1 MRTLA
6 YLVTL
11 TKQKGT
17 NGQCET
23 QTAYCFH
30 HANDNVTDNN
40 GPIVQSPKSAVL
52 ILLLLLNYNL
62 I

>member
-1 MRTLA
+1 MRILA

-23 QTAYCFH
+23 QTFH
-30 HANDNVTDNN
+30 HANENVTDNN

-52 ILLLLLNYNL
+52 ILPLLLNYNL